1 MVASTSLQASHSP
14 IEDPLAAGKC
24 GGGSLLQS
32 YTAQQLELIAVLGEE
47 GMAYFRK
54 LRDFESRFDTMSV
67 DELKQWKIYWTQHAQ
82 GLAPKVR
89 KLAMKRVY
97 EIENAIQTRSQA
109 NSDGD
114 SSQQPWS
121 SHAASFP
128 STCGHSRSQI
138 AITSKSKFK

>member
-1 MVASTSLQASHSP
+1 MVGWST
-14 IEDPLAAGKC
+14 
-24 GGGSLLQS
+24 LQS
-32 YTAQQLELIAVLGEE
+32 CVSQQLELMAVSGEE

-67 DELKQWKIYWTQHAQ
+67 EELKQWKIYWTQHAQ

-89 KLAMKRVY
+89 KLAMKRIY

-114 SSQQPWS
+114 S
-121 SHAASFP
+121 
-128 STCGHSRSQI
+128 
-138 AITSKSKFK
+138 